1 MSINFIL
8 IKNLWIFMKIS
19 TFCILIEYEKRC
31 NADEHTRGQT
41 CATGN
46 ALFSKK
52 PPISVTLR
60 SANADR
66 PMDAL
71 SSDAHSW
78 AATNR
83 KAEKRCRFFR
93 GLQGVSWLNI
103 SAAADSNALSLVFSL
118 VEN

>member
-1 MSINFIL
+1 MRTN
-8 IKNLWIFMKIS
+8 
-19 TFCILIEYEKRC
+19 TRAGKRVRLR
-31 NADEHTRGQT
+31 A
-41 CATGN
+41 AGN

-78 AATNR
+78 AATNG
-83 KAEKRCRFFR
+83 KAEKRCRFSR
-93 GLQGVSWLNI
+93 GLQGE
-103 SAAADSNALSLVFSL
+103 FHG
-118 VEN
+118 